1 MQDYYADEIGVLSPN
16 QLQVD
21 ELYAGEVDV
30 SPLLVH
36 ILSIDRY
43 SDIYIF
49 KLSSE
54 NYHLLNVSSG
64 LCF

>member
-30 SPLLVH
+30 FSLPFRFPLQ
-36 ILSIDRY
+36 IYLSY
-43 SDIYIF
+43 
-49 KLSSE
+49 L
-54 NYHLLNVSSG
+54 
-64 LCF
+64 

>member
-30 SPLLVH
+30 SPLLIH
-36 ILSIDRY
+36 ILFTHTWYLVYFLI
-43 SDIYIF
+43 
-49 KLSSE
+49 
-54 NYHLLNVSSG
+54 
-64 LCF
+64 